1 MNDVVVI
8 GGGPGGVSAAV
19 YALRAGLSVTILS
32 KDSGALGKTEL
43 LENYYGFPEPITGEE
58 LLTRGLAQAE
68 RLGAHIVHDEIVSLA
83 FEDSLVA
90 VGLADRYPAKAI
102 VLATGAQRTTP
113 PLPGLREF
121 EGAGVSYCA
130 ICDAFF
136 YRGKDVAVLGAGDYA
151 LHEAADLLPVAGSV
165 TLLTNGAP
173 APENLPDGLLVDTR
187 VVAALDGQG
196 KLRSARFDDGG
207 WLPIEG
213 IFIALGVAG
222 SDALARKL
230 GALTENG
237 RILVDAHM
245 ATNVPGLFAAGDCT
259 GGLKQIVKAA
269 HEGAVAGMGA
279 AKFIRAQ
286 K

>member
-8 GGGPGGVSAAV
+8 GSGPGGVSAAV
-19 YALRAGLSVTILS
+19 YALRAGLSVMILG
-32 KDSGALGKTEL
+32 KDGGALGQTEL

-68 RLGAHIVHDEIVSLA
+68 RLGARIVHDEIVSLA
-83 FEDSLVA
+83 YEDSLVA
-90 VGLADRYPAKAI
+90 VGLEGSYPAKTVI
-102 VLATGAQRTTP
+102 LATGAQRKTP
-113 PLPGLREF
+113 PLPGLREL

-136 YRGKDVAVLGAGDYA
+136 YRGKDVAVLGAGEYA

-173 APENLPDGLLVDTR
+173 VPDQLPDGLRVDTR
-187 VVAALDGQG
+187 AVAALDGQD
-196 KLRSARFDDGG
+196 KLHAVRFADGDT
-207 WLPIEG
+207 LPVEG

-230 GALTENG
+230 GALTEGG

-245 ATNVPGLFAAGDCT
+245 ATNIPGLFAAGDCT
-259 GGLKQIVKAA
+259 GGLKQIIKAA
-269 HEGAVAGMGA
+269 HEGAIAGMAA
-279 AKFIRAQ
+279 AKFIRTQ